1 MRVRHGP
8 AAVRGDASSPE
19 RHWPTGWEGGE
30 GGSPESEDL
39 PPASDVIPLVEGG
52 TVVHRSI
59 ATLATLG
66 ALALAGCG
74 GGDEADERAPAREEQ
89 AEQAAVLV
97 TRDCGKEE
105 LVPKTEV
112 PAGQTAMQALDRVA
126 DIEADSGGKFVT
138 AIEGV
143 EQDERKK
150 LAWLFY
156 MDGKMAEKGATEI
169 RLEPGDVEWWDL
181 HNWDKQC
188 PVPPDAR

>member
-1 MRVRHGP
+1 M
-8 AAVRGDASSPE
+8 
-19 RHWPTGWEGGE
+19 
-30 GGSPESEDL
+30 
-39 PPASDVIPLVEGG
+39 
-52 TVVHRSI
+52 VHRSLS
-59 ATLATLG
+59 AVAAALA

-74 GGDEADERAPAREEQ
+74 GGDNAEQGAPATETQ

-105 LVPKTEV
+105 VVEKTEV
-112 PAGQTAMQALDRVA
+112 PAGQTAMQALERVA
-126 DIEADSGGKFVT
+126 EVEKDSGGKFVT

-143 EQDERKK
+143 AQDEQKK

-156 MDGKMAEKGATEI
+156 VDGKAAEKGATEI

-188 PVPPDAR
+188 PVPAEAR